1 MYLQM
6 STRSVVLL
14 KAASEDHE
22 QDKYL
27 TALEKLG
34 LSVTLVPVIV
44 FNFVNREFLASCLAR
59 PHQYSGLIFTSKRSV
74 EAVRD
79 ASGPNLTQDWRDKPV
94 YVVGGGTSQAVQ
106 SMLSLN
112 NIRGEETGKAE
123 SLAKII
129 VTEKGLEAGKYLFPK
144 GNLARDLL
152 PSVLS
157 SNGIATEEV
166 VSYQTEA
173 NPNLKILLSDIAIP
187 EYVVIFSPSGA
198 SASLPILKE
207 LYGEAVSQIKF
218 IAIGQTTEAEIVRL
232 SFNVSHV
239 LEKPNP
245 ESLVAIMK

>member
-1 MYLQM
+1 M
-6 STRSVVLL
+6 SGRSVVLL
-14 KAASEDHE
+14 KAASEDRE

-27 TALEKLG
+27 HALEKLG

-44 FNFVNREFLASCLAR
+44 FSFVNRESLASCLSR
-59 PHQYSGLIFTSKRSV
+59 PHDYSGLIFTSKRSV

-79 ASGPNLTQDWRDKPV
+79 ATAPNLTHDWRDKPV
-94 YVVGGGTSQAVQ
+94 YVVGGGTGQAVL
-106 SMLSLN
+106 SMLRLT

-123 SLAKII
+123 SLAEII
-129 VTEKGLEAGKYLFPK
+129 VTENGLGAGKYLFPK
-144 GNLARDLL
+144 GNLARDIL

-157 SNGIATEEV
+157 SNGIATEEI

-207 LYGEAVSQIKF
+207 LYGEAASQIKL

-232 SFNVSHV
+232 SFHVSHV